1 MNNYVSYH
9 RLSNEK
15 MAFVHQLSVVS
26 IPNNVQEALADPR
39 WREVMNEEMKALQKK
54 LNMGHC

>member
-9 RLSNEK
+9 RLSQKK

-26 IPNNVQEALADPR
+26 IPNNVQETLDDSR
-39 WREVMNEEMKALQKK
+39 WREAMNEEMRAL
-54 LNMGHC
+54 

>member
-9 RLSNEK
+9 RLSQEK

-26 IPNNVQEALADPR
+26 IPNNVQEALDDSR
-39 WREVMNEEMKALQKK
+39 WREAMNEEMRAL
-54 LNMGHC
+54 